1 MELLACSLT
10 IMLFLRLL
18 VSQERE
24 SKMSLE
30 RTLAAID
37 KVPPDQCPPLLH
49 HLLQVQNLMEVGN
62 KLRAKL
68 LMATGGEEAS
78 PLEQEIRFS
87 LFWELSLSLKI
98 LANLPT

>member
-1 MELLACSLT
+1 
-10 IMLFLRLL
+10 
-18 VSQERE
+18 
-24 SKMSLE
+24 MSLE

-37 KVPPDQCPPLLH
+37 KVTSQVFRVVLSINSIVIISIVVFINILDS
-49 HLLQVQNLMEVGN
+49 QVQNLMEVGN

-87 LFWELSLSLKI
+87 LSPFMKRK
-98 LANLPT
+98 A

>member
-1 MELLACSLT
+1 
-10 IMLFLRLL
+10 
-18 VSQERE
+18 
-24 SKMSLE
+24 MSLE

-87 LFWELSLSLKI
+87 LFWKAVSLSTFPFSQIKWL
-98 LANLPT
+98 T